1 MTKTEKA
8 YIAGFLD
15 ADGSIYV
22 RLKPN
27 EDYRYNF
34 QVAPYIVFY
43 QKKDQVKVLE
53 HIKELLNVG
62 YLRYRKDGIVEY
74 TIGDVAGLRKLIATV
89 RDYLVLKRK
98 RLDLL
103 EEVLSRKE
111 VVQTPQDFLAL
122 AKLIDKF
129 GSLNYSRKRT
139 ITSKKVES
147 SLKKLELL

>member
-1 MTKTEKA
+1 MTTAEKA

-43 QKKDQVKVLE
+43 QKKNQVRVLE
-53 HIKELLNVG
+53 YIQNLLNIG

-74 TIGDVAGLRKLIATV
+74 TIGDVAGLRSLIAIV
-89 RDYLVLKRK
+89 RDYLVLKRR
-98 RLDLL
+98 RLCLL
-103 EEVLSRKE
+103 EEILSRKE
-111 VVQTPQDFLAL
+111 DINSPEDFLAL

-129 GSLNYSRKRT
+129 EDLNYSQKRT
-139 ITSKKVES
+139 VTSKKVAL
-147 SLKKLELL
+147 SLKEKGLL

>member
-1 MTKTEKA
+1 MTTAEKA

-34 QVAPYIVFY
+34 QVAHYVVFY
-43 QKKDQVKVLE
+43 QKKKQVKVLE
-53 HIKELLNVG
+53 HIQNLLNIG

-74 TIGDVAGLRKLIATV
+74 TIGDVAGLRKLIGTV
-89 RDYLVLKRK
+89 RKYLVLKRR

-103 EEVLSRKE
+103 EEILSRKE
-111 VVQTPQDFLAL
+111 SIKTSEDFLAL
-122 AKLIDKF
+122 AKLIDIF
-129 GSLNYSRKRT
+129 EELNYSQKRT
-139 ITSKKVES
+139 VTSKKVKA
-147 SLKKLELL
+147 SLKERGLL